1 MSSSQ
6 LITIGISV
14 SNSFVDDWSGDG
26 SEGGTGSSVG
36 SQIIQIQIVTVS
48 EDDNFLHSRI
58 LDNLLFTST
67 LWYRNKHV
75 SGSGWDYLLYSTFSF
90 RIFYRFQLQ
99 CIFMYC
105 TLFQYFTLYIASR
118 RPQNPVEEFSFLLAL

>member
-14 SNSFVDDWSGDG
+14 SDSFVDEWRGG
-26 SEGGTGSSVG
+26 GAEGGTSSSVQ
-36 SQIIQIQIVTVS
+36 SPIIQIQMVTVS

-75 SGSGWDYLLYSTFSF
+75 FGSGWDYLLYV
-90 RIFYRFQLQ
+90 LG
-99 CIFMYC
+99 
-105 TLFQYFTLYIASR
+105 
-118 RPQNPVEEFSFLLAL
+118 